1 LQAAIKLR
9 RISSFVVWKAI
20 RGRKLSGAVGF
31 PAVRRVRDSAR
42 RSNAFE
48 KHSGAQNERFEEIL
62 LAGREAKREE
72 TKTKDVFREDTP
84 QIRQG
89 ASVERVSKP

>member
-1 LQAAIKLR
+1 M
-9 RISSFVVWKAI
+9 
-20 RGRKLSGAVGF
+20 GF
-31 PAVRRVRDSAR
+31 PVVRRANDSVRR
-42 RSNAFE
+42 FNVFE
-48 KHSGAQNERFEEIL
+48 KHSGAQNEKLEEIL
-62 LAGREAKREE
+62 LGGREAKGEE

>member
-1 LQAAIKLR
+1 M
-9 RISSFVVWKAI
+9 
-20 RGRKLSGAVGF
+20 GF
-31 PAVRRVRDSAR
+31 PVVRRAKDSAR

-48 KHSGAQNERFEEIL
+48 KHSGAQNEKVEEIL
-62 LAGREAKREE
+62 LGGREAKGKE